1 MKKIA
6 NHSEGG
12 GFTPTTIMLRILIVF
27 LLVFSIGVN
36 ANRRYELTVPVNGD
50 SSYNNNFFF
59 CTIASDEA
67 LLKIVNAKRR
77 SAPKHIA
84 MKFVDINFANT
95 LFYDFYVDMVEYV
108 YAKESLNLEEDSD
121 IFFTRCMSMAYQ

>member
-1 MKKIA
+1 M
-6 NHSEGG
+6 
-12 GFTPTTIMLRILIVF
+12 
-27 LLVFSIGVN
+27 VFSIGVN